1 MARTVVGFFDTRE
14 QAERAVEELVS
25 SGFMRDNISVATGDL
40 QNEVE
45 TPNIGPLHGAG
56 GDTEA
61 GRDAAIGGMAGLVAG
76 AVVASLPGI
85 GPLLAVGPLAAAI
98 GGLGIGAA
106 AGGLIGWLVDRGVT
120 EEEAQYYEEGLRRG
134 GVVVSIDAPEEA
146 AGNASDILKHAGA
159 VDVLKRAAEWRREG
173 WRPGPRVR
181 RAG

>member
-1 MARTVVGFFDTRE
+1 MARTVVGFFDTRG
-14 QAERAVEELVS
+14 ASERAVEELS
-25 SGFMRDNISVATGDL
+25 RAGFMRENISVVAGDL
-40 QNEVE
+40 RNEAE
-45 TPNIGPLHGAG
+45 TPNIGPLHGTG

-76 AVVASLPGI
+76 AVAASLPGI

-98 GGLGIGAA
+98 GGMGIGAA
-106 AGGLIGWLVDRGVT
+106 AGGLIGWLVDRGVS

-134 GVVVSIDAPEEA
+134 GVVVSVDAPEEA

-159 VDVLKRAAEWRREG
+159 VDVLKRAAEWRRGG
-173 WRPGPRVR
+173 WRPGRQAR

>member
-1 MARTVVGFFDTRE
+1 MAKTVVGFFDTRE
-14 QAERAVEELVS
+14 HAERAVEDLARA
-25 SGFMRDNISVATGDL
+25 GFMRENISVVTGDAR
-40 QNEVE
+40 NEAE
-45 TPNIGPLHGAG
+45 TPNIGPLHGTG

-61 GRDAAIGGMAGLVAG
+61 GRDAAIGGMAGLLAGVVA
-76 AVVASLPGI
+76 ASLPGI

-98 GGLGIGAA
+98 GGLSIGAA
-106 AGGLIGWLVDRGVT
+106 AGGLIGWLMDRGVS

-134 GVVVSIDAPEEA
+134 GVVVSLDAPEEA

-173 WRPGPRVR
+173 WRPAGRVR